1 MTEEQAI
8 AELND
13 MGDGSEDEQH
23 NRADMI
29 LIELL
34 RDNGFKEVSEAW
46 LKVRERLGF
55 WYA

>member
-13 MGDGSEDEQH
+13 MGDGSEEETHD
-23 NRADMI
+23 RADMI

-34 RDNGFKEVSEAW
+34 RDTGFKEVSEAW
-46 LKVRERLGF
+46 LKARKRVGF